1 MTGDSVAGVV
11 LAAGLSSRMGSNKML
26 IELGGQTLVR
36 RAVST
41 AVAAGLDPVVVV
53 VGHDSERVR
62 HELSGLRCTA
72 VFNPEYVRGIH
83 ASLRAGLAALPAD
96 AGAAVV
102 LLGDMPLVE
111 AAMLRALVEA
121 FRKGSAPLAISTYG
135 EVIAPPILY
144 SRALFPELRAIDD
157 EGCGKR
163 VVKQH
168 RAEAIELRWP
178 EETLTDLDSPADVE
192 RVRARLEAA

>member
-1 MTGDSVAGVV
+1 MSGDSVAGIV
-11 LAAGLSSRMGSNKML
+11 LAAGLSSRMGQNKML
-26 IELGGQTLVR
+26 IELGGETLVR

-41 AVAAGLDPVVVV
+41 AIAAGLDPVLVV

-62 HELSGLRCTA
+62 RELGGLSCTP
-72 VFNPEYVRGIH
+72 VFNPEYVRGMQS
-83 ASLRAGLAALPAD
+83 SLKAGLGALPSA
-96 AGAAVV
+96 AGAAAV
-102 LLGDMPLVE
+102 LLGDMPLVDAE
-111 AAMLRALVEA
+111 MVRALVDA
-121 FRKGSAPLAISTYG
+121 FRRGGAPLAVSLYG
-135 EVIAPPILY
+135 EVVAPPIVY
-144 SRALFPELRAIDD
+144 ARTLFPELRALEG